1 MLFDRPTSAL
11 DEMVKEVLDVMRSL
25 ARGGMTMIVV
35 THEMGFAR
43 GGRPRCSS
51 TRAHRTMRRRRSS
64 SATRPTTASARFGP
78 GQPLTDHAAPLQPQA
93 AGQPAAL
100 FWVLRNLSMRT
111 ERWGLMALLAVTVVG
126 HHLPGHETALG
137 APGRAADHLAALC
150 DCAGGAGTA
159 VARHAAPR
167 AALGLC
173 FGPAAVLTAF
183 WLQIEGLA
191 RTSSNRNAFVT
202 GLNVL
207 VVPLIA
213 MAALGRR
220 YGWRLW
226 AACGMALA
234 GMALMFH
241 ENEPW
246 NLGDTL
252 TLASTVFY
260 ALYILALE
268 ECARR
273 TAAQPLRA
281 TRMAAAQATVMALA
295 STALLLVQSG
305 NMDWV
310 RSVAHL
316 PADALVAC
324 CTWACW
330 PAWWW

>member
-1 MLFDRPTSAL
+1 MKS
-11 DEMVKEVLDVMRSL
+11 
-25 ARGGMTMIVV
+25 
-35 THEMGFAR
+35 
-43 GGRPRCSS
+43 
-51 TRAHRTMRRRRSS
+51 
-64 SATRPTTASARFGP
+64 
-78 GQPLTDHAAPLQPQA
+78 
-93 AGQPAAL
+93 
-100 FWVLRNLSMRT
+100 
-111 ERWGLMALLAVTVVG
+111 ERLGLIALLVVTVVWG
-126 HHLPGHETALG
+126 TTFPAMKLLSAHLDALQIIWLRFVIALVVLAPLWWGMRRGERVWGCALG
-137 APGRAADHLAALC
+137 
-150 DCAGGAGTA
+150 
-159 VARHAAPR
+159 
-167 AALGLC
+167 
-173 FGPAAVLTAF
+173 VLLFLAF

-226 AACGMALA
+226 AACAMACA

-268 ECARR
+268 ACASR
-273 TAAQPLRA
+273 TAAHPLRA

-295 STALLLVQSG
+295 STALLLGRGGDMGWLEQSAAQLPT
-305 NMDWV
+305 DAWV
-310 RSVAHL
+310 ALLYLGLLASVVVVSLQAWGQQRVDAMRSAIVFGLEPVFAALTAWALLGDQLGWAGLAGAALIVA
-316 PADALVAC
+316 ALVFSQLAPSANAKVQL
-324 CTWACW
+324 TA
-330 PAWWW
+330 